1 MYRPGEPTQQVR
13 FGEFQLDLQTAEL
26 QNNDHK
32 IMLQDQPFQVLTIL
46 LEQPG
51 RLVTRTELK
60 NRLWPSNTFVDFDH
74 GLNKAVNRL
83 RETLG
88 DSAESPRFIETLPR
102 KGYRFIGP
110 VASVEA
116 GAEAKGALAGT
127 YSERKFPKN
136 SWKLA
141 SSVLGRALA
150 IGLAA
155 LVIWKTGWTVH
166 SRALQAPIHSLA
178 VLPLENLSGDSSQ
191 DYFADAMTDALITDL
206 GQISALRVIS
216 RTSSTQYKGAH
227 KPLPQIAR
235 ELNVDA
241 VVTGTVFRSGDHV
254 RVTAQLIQARSDQHL
269 WAETYQGDLRNVLSL
284 QTQVASA
291 IAGQI
296 RIKLTPQQQ
305 PALKISRVISPEAY
319 EAYLRAISQK
329 GNVDGFQQSV
339 AYFQQALSKMPNYAE
354 AHAGLANAYLQLGH
368 MAAMPPQDAFPQAK
382 TEALKALEADQS
394 LAEAHKQLASVEFLY
409 DWDFPA
415 AEKEFQRAISLNP
428 NSTSAHSGYS
438 DFLNAMGRPDE
449 AIAETIRIRQIDP
462 LSLSAIFE
470 IGWQEY
476 WAGRYDPAAEK
487 ARAVLAVDPN
497 HDRAHLMLGLCLE
510 QKHQFPAA
518 IEELQ
523 KATDLSNDKIWI
535 VFVAHAKALAGDKAG
550 ALRILADVQA
560 LSRHTYVSP
569 WCLALIYAG
578 LGDKEQVFFWLERS
592 YQGREHDLVFSRV
605 WPFFDSVRSDPRYV
619 DLLRRVGLPQ

>member
-1 MYRPGEPTQQVR
+1 MYRPCPPYHQVR

-26 QNNDHK
+26 QNNGHRL
-32 IMLQDQPFQVLTIL
+32 MLQDQPFRVLTIL

-60 NRLWPSNTFVDFDH
+60 NRLWPSDTFVDFDH

-83 RETLG
+83 REALG
-88 DSAESPRFIETLPR
+88 DSAGSPRFIETLPR

-110 VASVEA
+110 VAPADA
-116 GAEAKGALAGT
+116 GAGA
-127 YSERKFPKN
+127 YSERTIRKP
-136 SWKLA
+136 SWKFA
-141 SSVLGRALA
+141 ASVLGWTLA
-150 IGLAA
+150 IGLAG
-155 LVIWKTGWTVH
+155 LVIWKTVWTVH

-178 VLPLENLSGDSSQ
+178 VLPLENLSGDATQ
-191 DYFADAMTDALITDL
+191 DYFAGAITDALITGL

-216 RTSSTQYKGAH
+216 RTSSIQCKGAH
-227 KPLPQIAR
+227 KPLLQIAR

-254 RVTAQLIQARSDQHL
+254 RVTAQLIEPRSDQHF
-269 WAETYQGDLRNVLSL
+269 WAETYQGDLRNVLAL
-284 QTQVASA
+284 QTQVVSA

-296 RIKLTPQQQ
+296 RIKLATQQL
-305 PALKISRVISPEAY
+305 PALKNPRLISPEAY
-319 EAYLRAISQK
+319 EAYLRAVSQK
-329 GNVDGFQQSV
+329 GTVDGLQQSI
-339 AYFQQALSKMPNYAE
+339 AYFQQALSKEPNYAE
-354 AHAGLANAYLQLGH
+354 AHAGLANAYVQLGH

-394 LAEAHKQLASVEFLY
+394 SGEAHSLLASVEFLY

-428 NSTSAHSGYS
+428 NSIAAHGGYS

-449 AIAETIRIRQIDP
+449 AIAERVRIRQIDP
-462 LSLSAIFE
+462 LSLSAIFA
-470 IGWQEY
+470 IGWEEY
-476 WAGRYDPAAEK
+476 WAGRYDPAIEK
-487 ARAVLAVDPN
+487 ARTVLAVDPN
-497 HDRAHLMLGLCLE
+497 HDRAHLTLGLCLE

-523 KATDLSNDKIWI
+523 KAADLSNDKMWM

-550 ALRILADVQA
+550 ALRILADLQV
-560 LSRHTYVSP
+560 LSRQSYVSP
-569 WCLALIYAG
+569 WCFALIYAG
-578 LGDKEQVFFWLERS
+578 LGDKERVLFWLERS
-592 YQGREHDLVFSRV
+592 YEGREHDLVFSQV
-605 WPFFDSVRSDPRYV
+605 WPFFDSIRSDPRYV
-619 DLLRRVGLPQ
+619 DLLRRVGLPR